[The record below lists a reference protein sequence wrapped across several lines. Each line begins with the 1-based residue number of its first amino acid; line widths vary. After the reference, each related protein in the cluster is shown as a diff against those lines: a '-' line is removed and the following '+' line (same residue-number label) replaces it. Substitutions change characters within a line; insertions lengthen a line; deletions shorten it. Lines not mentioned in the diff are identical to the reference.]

1 MAIVQID
8 YTTIQNRQNSR
19 RFLCI
24 INNSRHYAQKT
35 SALLYIFVHNDGSCA
50 VCTKNDR
57 NVEAFC
63 AKQKK
68 LQFCNTCYKRL
79 QNGYKSVTS
88 AGRLRPRRR
97 FAWFI
102 VLPIYYIRVKE
113 LQKELR
119 LELHRARARAN
130 NKNKSICVSEE
141 LRFRTPR
148 RYALPLCLAAA
159 RIKIKLLYFIPFTKQ

>member
-1 MAIVQID
+1 MAIVHID
-8 YTTIQNRQNSR
+8 YTTIQNKQNSR

-113 LQKELR
+113 LQKELH
-119 LELHRARARAN
+119 LELHRARAHARTTKIKAFAFRRSYVSEHYAAVPRRAH
-130 NKNKSICVSEE
+130 KNKIIIFYS
-141 LRFRTPR
+141 
-148 RYALPLCLAAA
+148 A
-159 RIKIKLLYFIPFTKQ
+159 R

>member
-1 MAIVQID
+1 MTIVHID
-8 YTTIQNRQNSR
+8 YTTIQNKQNSR

-35 SALLYIFVHNDGSCA
+35 SALLYIFVHNNDSCA
-50 VCTKNDR
+50 ICTKNDG

-79 QNGYKSVTS
+79 QNGYKSVTN
-88 AGRLRPRRR
+88 AERLRPRRR
-97 FAWFI
+97 FAWLM

-119 LELHRARARAN
+119 WDLRRARAHARTTEIEAFAFRRSYIPLRRAAALCRCAH
-130 NKNKSICVSEE
+130 KNKIII
-141 LRFRTPR
+141 F
-148 RYALPLCLAAA
+148 
-159 RIKIKLLYFIPFTKQ
+159 

>member
-8 YTTIQNRQNSR
+8 YTAIQNKQNSR

-35 SALLYIFVHNDGSCA
+35 STLLYIFVHNDGSCA
-50 VCTKNDR
+50 ICTKNDR

-79 QNGYKSVTS
+79 QKGYKSVTN
-88 AGRLRPRRR
+88 AERLRPRRR
-97 FAWFI
+97 LAWLM
-102 VLPIYYIRVKE
+102 VLLIYYIRVKE
-113 LQKELR
+113 LRNELR
-119 LELHRARARAN
+119 WELRRARAHARTTEMEAFAFLR
-130 NKNKSICVSEE
+130 SYVSERHAATLCRCALS
-141 LRFRTPR
+141 LR
-148 RYALPLCLAAA
+148 A
-159 RIKIKLLYFIPFTKQ
+159 

>member
-8 YTTIQNRQNSR
+8 YTAIQNKQNSG

-50 VCTKNDR
+50 ICTKNDR

-68 LQFCNTCYKRL
+68 LQLCNTCYKKVTKRL
-79 QNGYKSVTS
+79 QNGYKHRKAPS
-88 AGRLRPRRR
+88 APPARLAYGSPYILYPR
-97 FAWFI
+97 
-102 VLPIYYIRVKE
+102 KG
-113 LQKELR
+113 
-119 LELHRARARAN
+119 
-130 NKNKSICVSEE
+130 
-141 LRFRTPR
+141 
-148 RYALPLCLAAA
+148 AA
-159 RIKIKLLYFIPFTKQ
+159 K